1 MSFIKLVN
9 AGFKYPES
17 DADSFVL
24 KNIDISIDKGEFV
37 CIIGA
42 NSSGKSTLGRL
53 INAILVPTVGEVIIN
68 DSLNTKVQTN
78 LIPIRKMIGMI
89 FQNPDNQIVATT
101 VEEEVAFGPENLN
114 LPSNEI
120 KRLVDDSLHQVG
132 LEEYRSFPPHLL
144 SGGQK
149 QLLAIASV
157 LAMEPECIIFDE
169 PTSLLDPF
177 SRELVINKIIE
188 INKNGKT
195 ILLITHRMDEVLLS
209 NRVIVLK
216 DGFIEL
222 DMLPKDIFSKK
233 NEELIKLKL
242 YPPEIV
248 QIINK
253 LKENGLDI
261 PKEIISSKDLVDY
274 ICQL

>member
-1 MSFIKLVN
+1 VSYIKIANV
-9 AGFKYPES
+9 GFRYPES
-17 DADSFVL
+17 TEDSFVL
-24 KNIDISIDKGEFV
+24 NNINLSIQEGEFV
-37 CIIGA
+37 CLIGA

-53 INAILVPTVGEVIIN
+53 MNAILIPTIGDVII
-68 DSLNTKVQTN
+68 DESLNTKESANTIQ
-78 LIPIRKMIGMI
+78 IRQRVGMI

-114 LPSNEI
+114 LKSEEI
-120 KRLVDDSLHQVG
+120 IKLVDNALNEVG
-132 LEEYRSFPPHLL
+132 LTEYRSFPPHLL

-157 LAMEPECIIFDE
+157 LAMEPKCIVFDE

-188 INKNGKT
+188 INKKGKT
-195 ILLITHRMDEVLLS
+195 IVLITHRMEEVLLS

-216 DGFIEL
+216 DGLIEI
-222 DMLPKDIFSKK
+222 DAPPKDVFSMSD
-233 NEELIKLKL
+233 EALVKLNL

-253 LKENGLDI
+253 LRKSGFDI
-261 PKEIISSKDLVDY
+261 PKNIISSKDLIDY
-274 ICQL
+274 ICQ

>member
-1 MSFIKLVN
+1 VSFIKLVN

>member
-1 MSFIKLVN
+1 VSFIKLVN

-261 PKEIISSKDLVDY
+261 PKDIISSKDLVDY